1 MAGAGKNPISKLGR
15 QERRVALSRESALAA
30 PMRVGDHAARVSA
43 AKPPALERKGGK
55 GGKGAV
61 RK

>member
-30 PMRVGDHAARVSA
+30 PMRVGDHAARISA
-43 AKPPALERKGGK
+43 AKPPALETKRGRK
-55 GGKGAV
+55 
-61 RK
+61 